1 MATQIIID
9 TIGFIAAA
17 CIAANMFP
25 QIYKSWKTKQVDDVS
40 LSMILLVLAGSFLW
54 LIYGILII
62 SFPVILSDTL
72 GTLTSFILLGL
83 KLKYSGGKQNE

>member
-1 MATQIIID
+1 MVIENIV
-9 TIGFIAAA
+9 GFIAAA

-40 LSMILLVLAGSFLW
+40 LAMILLVLAGSFLW
-54 LIYGILII
+54 LVYGFLIM
-62 SFPVILSDTL
+62 SLPVIVSDML

-83 KLKYSGGKQNE
+83 KLKYSGGK